1 MTHYYSTDILPSGGA
16 EFRSRESTSD
26 DTPAAIGYYCDR
38 TGIMIFA
45 NHAGAED
52 FYDGLESI
60 EAASDLYAMLLEEQ
74 AQEDACYN
82 YPILHD
88 RKNCDVDSDQLS
100 QPTRPGPSWYR
111 SLLSFLCP
119 SATVS

>member
-1 MTHYYSTDILPSGGA
+1 MTHHYSTDILPSGGA

-60 EAASDLYAMLLEEQ
+60 EDASELYAMLLEQQ
-74 AQEDACYN
+74 AHDDACYT
-82 YPILHD
+82 YHEMFYD
-88 RKNCDVDSDQLS
+88 
-100 QPTRPGPSWYR
+100 
-111 SLLSFLCP
+111 
-119 SATVS
+119 